1 MQNDLFYEKADTKI
15 ISLNT
20 VHNQIYFYNEY
31 FRNSLQ
37 QIGKQIILFEERYN
51 HEYNRKTAEKSRKRI
66 CGILER

>member
-37 QIGKQIILFEERYN
+37 QIGKQIILFEERP
-51 HEYNRKTAEKSRKRI
+51 TIKSQ
-66 CGILER
+66 